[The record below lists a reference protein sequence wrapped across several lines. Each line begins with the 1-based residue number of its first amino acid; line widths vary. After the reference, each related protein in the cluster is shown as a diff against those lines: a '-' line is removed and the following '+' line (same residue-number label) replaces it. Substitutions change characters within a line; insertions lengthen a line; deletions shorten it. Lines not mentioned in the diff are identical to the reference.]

1 MLLTLL
7 GSNDGIDEPLLLEDG
22 DDEPPLLLD
31 PPLMVLLDP
40 PPLGFEGEDA
50 LEPLMNCEG
59 LSKNDGGCMFCESC

>member
-7 GSNDGIDEPLLLEDG
+7 GSNDGINEPLLLEDG

-40 PPLGFEGEDA
+40 PPLGFEGED
-50 LEPLMNCEG
+50 LKYPEFL
-59 LSKNDGGCMFCESC
+59 LHTNDK

>member
-31 PPLMVLLDP
+31 PPLL
-40 PPLGFEGEDA
+40 PPLGFDGEDLKTSCISLIY
-50 LEPLMNCEG
+50 LE
-59 LSKNDGGCMFCESC
+59 KADVIKYF